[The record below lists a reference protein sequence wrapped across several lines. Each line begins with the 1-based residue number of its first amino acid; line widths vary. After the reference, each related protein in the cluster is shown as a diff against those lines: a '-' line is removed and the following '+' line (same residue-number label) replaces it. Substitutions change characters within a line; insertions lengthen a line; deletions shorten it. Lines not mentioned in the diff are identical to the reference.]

1 MRAALDRRDL
11 AHAQARHGGEV
22 FERPILFDAEE
33 LDAVAEAFAEAILK
47 SASKAEGLHGVAQRL
62 AELRK
67 RKGLRD
73 VVKNLELEGGAH
85 VLERGIAG
93 DHDDAESGP
102 AGEDLFDHLFA
113 AIRPHLHVEED
124 DVRELLFVGLVKE
137 GGGLERPD
145 GVESF
150 VFEEIFEILAKVG
163 VIIEDGDVH
172 QGGIVRDEFR
182 RHTHRVQS
190 LAQPMLRTSLI
201 ALFLASSL
209 SFALT
214 KQEKKEGFKPL
225 FNGKNLKG
233 WDGDPRLWKVEP
245 QGILVGS
252 TDGVKIEGNTFL
264 ITEKEY
270 GDFELR
276 LQIKL
281 RNHNSG
287 VQFRSEKM
295 MPGWVVKG
303 LQADAAEKNWW
314 GSIYDE
320 KGKRGV
326 IVNGWKGKAETVV
339 KDKEWNDMIVYCKGD
354 QIRITING
362 MVTAE
367 LKDSSK
373 LAGIIA
379 LQLHRGPD
387 MRAEFRDIRIKELK

>member
-1 MRAALDRRDL
+1 
-11 AHAQARHGGEV
+11 
-22 FERPILFDAEE
+22 
-33 LDAVAEAFAEAILK
+33 
-47 SASKAEGLHGVAQRL
+47 
-62 AELRK
+62 
-67 RKGLRD
+67 
-73 VVKNLELEGGAH
+73 
-85 VLERGIAG
+85 
-93 DHDDAESGP
+93 
-102 AGEDLFDHLFA
+102 
-113 AIRPHLHVEED
+113 
-124 DVRELLFVGLVKE
+124 
-137 GGGLERPD
+137 
-145 GVESF
+145 
-150 VFEEIFEILAKVG
+150 
-163 VIIEDGDVH
+163 
-172 QGGIVRDEFR
+172 
-182 RHTHRVQS
+182 
-190 LAQPMLRTSLI
+190 MLRTTLL
-201 ALFLASSL
+201 ALLLACSL

-245 QGILVGS
+245 KGILVGS
-252 TDGVKIEGNTFL
+252 TDGVKIDGNTFL
-264 ITEKEY
+264 ITEREY
-270 GDFELR
+270 SNFELR

-287 VQFRSEKM
+287 VQFRSEKV

-326 IVNGWKGKAETVV
+326 IVNGWKGKAETIV
-339 KDKEWNDMIVYCKGD
+339 KDKDWNDMIISCQGD

-367 LKDSSK
+367 LKDSTK
-373 LAGIIA
+373 LSGIIA